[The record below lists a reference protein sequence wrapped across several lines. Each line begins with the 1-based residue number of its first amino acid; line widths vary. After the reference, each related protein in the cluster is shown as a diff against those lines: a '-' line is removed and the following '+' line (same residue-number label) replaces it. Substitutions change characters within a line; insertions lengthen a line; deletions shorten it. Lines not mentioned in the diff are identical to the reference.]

1 MECIGESIKLQ
12 TKISISTQIRSP
24 TPYDPLTNWASHS
37 SIYDLMV
44 ACDNIKYDREQI
56 RAFCET
62 HGVSRLSLFGSV
74 LTDQFG
80 PESDIDVLID
90 FLPDCVPGFFKLAAL
105 EADLTELFGHR
116 KIDLRTPQDLSR
128 HFRDEVL
135 ANAEVQ
141 YARE

>member
-1 MECIGESIKLQ
+1 
-12 TKISISTQIRSP
+12 
-24 TPYDPLTNWASHS
+24 
-37 SIYDLMV
+37 MV